1 MLNTMTKTQVLRVVR
16 DVATEKNANL
26 SREEK
31 QAVFNN
37 VVDGLYREGRISRKQ
52 MISWT
57 HAF

>member
-1 MLNTMTKTQVLRVVR
+1 MLNTMTKTQVMRVVR
-16 DVATEKNANL
+16 DVATEKKANL

-31 QAVFNN
+31 QAVFNK
-37 VVDGLYREGRISRKQ
+37 VVDGLYQAGRISRKQ

>member
-1 MLNTMTKTQVLRVVR
+1 MSKTQVMRVVR
-16 DVATEKNANL
+16 ETATKKKTNL

-37 VVDGLYREGRISRKQ
+37 VVDSLYREGRISRKQ

>member
-1 MLNTMTKTQVLRVVR
+1 MLNTMTKTQVMRVVR
-16 DVATEKNANL
+16 ETVTEKKANL
-26 SREEK
+26 SRGETIG
-31 QAVFNN
+31 FNN